1 MNITESLLPNNEKVL
16 LTLRSIYQSYG
27 YLKFK
32 MKKFEEYDLY
42 VKSKDFLISD
52 NIITF
57 TDTNGKLMALK
68 PDVTLSIIKNL
79 KEDSKSLQKF
89 YYSENVYRVS
99 KDTHTYKELMQTGIE
114 CIGDIDLY
122 SICEVLLI
130 AYKSLSA
137 INDNFV
143 LSISHIG
150 IILSVLE
157 NFNFTAEQ
165 EKTVFKYIGEKN
177 LHGIENLC
185 QQTGANEN
193 DYATLINLISSYGTI
208 DSVVEKLK
216 SISINS
222 KMDDLISEL
231 ENICNILKLNDLD
244 NIQIDFSIINGMNY
258 YNGLVFQG
266 FIAGIPSAIL
276 SGGRYDK
283 LLQKMNKYSK
293 AIGFAFYINL
303 LEYLKSPEATYD
315 VDILLLYDNT
325 TDLKIL
331 TEKVQELTFNGYTV
345 QVQKL
350 VPETLRY
357 KKLLKIKDRRL
368 EIVESNN

>member
-130 AYKSLSA
+130 AYKSLAA

-165 EKTVFKYIGEKN
+165 EKMVFKYIGEKN

-185 QQTGANEN
+185 EQTGANEN
-193 DYATLINLISSYGTI
+193 DYATLINLISTYGTI
-208 DSVVEKLK
+208 DSVIEKLK

-303 LEYLKSPEATYD
+303 LEYLKSPETTYD

-331 TEKVQELTFNGYTV
+331 NEKVQELTFNGYTV

>member
-193 DYATLINLISSYGTI
+193 DYATLINLISTYGTI
-208 DSVVEKLK
+208 DSVIEKLK

-303 LEYLKSPEATYD
+303 LEYLKSPETTYD